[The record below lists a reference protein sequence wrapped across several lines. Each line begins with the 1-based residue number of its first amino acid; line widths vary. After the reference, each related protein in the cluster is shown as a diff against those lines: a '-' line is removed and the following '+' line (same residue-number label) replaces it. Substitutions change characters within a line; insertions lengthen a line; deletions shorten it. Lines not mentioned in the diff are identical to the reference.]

1 MIIRNFGLRH
11 GRQALSAPPSAP
23 SSCLRLLSTQKTTTT
38 TTTTAVAGNQE
49 AMEQLA
55 ALSATHAAR
64 EARLAAKRQQHEI
77 AEMPSKFKKFI
88 AYQKQTE
95 KLGSE
100 VERRYLPDE
109 IIRNPPHDAS
119 LEELMAAQCHMGH
132 HTSSWNPANSRYI
145 YGERSDIHIISL
157 EVIAAHLR
165 RAARVVE
172 EVAYHGGL
180 ILLVG
185 NRKGQMPIVTRMAE
199 LAGACH
205 LFQKWTPGCI
215 TNKDV
220 LLAGGQLKIVNERD
234 EELGGFEEHLR
245 DCRPVTPDLVVCL
258 NPLEN
263 YTLLRECALATV
275 PTVGIVDT
283 DADPSWVTYQI
294 PGNDD
299 SLRSV
304 ALIAG
309 VLGRAG
315 ERGQQRRLEDAK
327 QGIVK
332 WQTPRDVR
340 GYIDKANSLAAEE
353 AKAEREKRLAEG
365 AVDESGLKP
374 ADLMTE
380 DEFLAE
386 MFGHGAAPSK
396 Y

>member
-1 MIIRNFGLRH
+1 MIIRNFGVRH
-11 GRQALSAPPSAP
+11 GRQVLSVPPSAP
-23 SSCLRLLSTQKTTTT
+23 SCLRLFSTQTTT
-38 TTTTAVAGNQE
+38 TTTTATPVPGNQE
-49 AMEQLA
+49 AVEQLA
-55 ALSATHAAR
+55 ALSATDAAR
-64 EARLAAKRQQHEI
+64 EARLAGRRQQQEI
-77 AEMPSKFKKFI
+77 AAIPRNFRKFI
-88 AYQKQTE
+88 KYQKETE

-119 LEELMAAQCHMGH
+119 LEDLLAAQCHMGH
-132 HTSSWNPANSRYI
+132 HVSRWNPANSRYI

-157 EVIAAHLR
+157 EQTAAHLR

-180 ILLVG
+180 ILFVG

-220 LLAGGQLKIVNERD
+220 LLQGGQLKIVDERD
-234 EELGGFEEHLR
+234 RELEGFEEHLR

-263 YTLLRECALATV
+263 YALLRECALATV
-275 PTVGIVDT
+275 PTVGVIDT

-294 PGNDD
+294 PANDD

-315 ERGQQRRLEDAK
+315 ERGQQRRLADAE
-327 QGIVK
+327 QGVVK
-332 WQTPRDVR
+332 WQTPKDVFSFIGKVNAKIR
-340 GYIDKANSLAAEE
+340 REAEE
-353 AKAEREKRLAEG
+353 KQENMQKETG
-365 AVDESGLKP
+365 GLKP

-380 DEFLAE
+380 DEVIAE
-386 MFGHGAAPSK
+386 MFGQGAVPSK

>member
-1 MIIRNFGLRH
+1 MIIRNFGVRH
-11 GRQALSAPPSAP
+11 GRQVLSAPPSAP
-23 SSCLRLLSTQKTTTT
+23 SCLRLFSTQ
-38 TTTTAVAGNQE
+38 TTTTATTATPVPGNQE
-49 AMEQLA
+49 AIEQLA
-55 ALSATHAAR
+55 ALSATDAAR
-64 EARLAAKRQQHEI
+64 EARLAGRRQQQEI
-77 AEMPSKFKKFI
+77 AAIPRNFRKFI
-88 AYQKQTE
+88 KYQKETE

-119 LEELMAAQCHMGH
+119 LEDLLAAQCHMGH
-132 HTSSWNPANSRYI
+132 HVSRWNPANSRYI
-145 YGERSDIHIISL
+145 YGERADIHIISL
-157 EVIAAHLR
+157 EQTAAHLR

-180 ILLVG
+180 ILFVG

-220 LLAGGQLKIVNERD
+220 LLQGGQLKIVDERD
-234 EELGGFEEHLR
+234 RELEGFEEHLR

-263 YTLLRECALATV
+263 YALLRECALATV
-275 PTVGIVDT
+275 PTVGVIDT

-294 PGNDD
+294 PANDD

-315 ERGQQRRLEDAK
+315 ERGQQRRLADAEK
-327 QGIVK
+327 GVVK
-332 WQTPRDVR
+332 WQTPKDVFSFI
-340 GYIDKANSLAAEE
+340 GKVN
-353 AKAEREKRLAEG
+353 AKVRREAEG
-365 AVDESGLKP
+365 KQENMQKETGGLKP

-380 DEFLAE
+380 DEVIAE
-386 MFGHGAAPSK
+386 MFGQGAVPSK

>member
-1 MIIRNFGLRH
+1 MIIRNFGVRH
-11 GRQALSAPPSAP
+11 GRQVLSAPPSAP
-23 SSCLRLLSTQKTTTT
+23 SCLRLLSTQ
-38 TTTTAVAGNQE
+38 TTTAVAGNE
-49 AMEQLA
+49 AAVEQLA

-64 EARLAAKRQQHEI
+64 EARLAAKRQEREI
-77 AEMPSKFKKFI
+77 AAMPSKFKKFI
-88 AYQKQTE
+88 AYQKETE

-100 VERRYLPDE
+100 IERRYLPDE

-119 LEELMAAQCHMGH
+119 LEDLLAAQCHMGH
-132 HTSSWNPANSRYI
+132 HVSRWNPANSRYI
-145 YGERSDIHIISL
+145 YGQRSDIHIISL
-157 EVIAAHLR
+157 EQTAAHLR

-172 EVAYHGGL
+172 EVAYYGGL
-180 ILLVG
+180 ILFVG

-199 LAGACH
+199 MAGACH

-220 LLAGGQLKIVNERD
+220 LLQGGQLKIVD
-234 EELGGFEEHLR
+234 ETDRELQGFDEHLR

-263 YTLLRECALATV
+263 YSMLRECAVATI

-294 PGNDD
+294 PANDD

-327 QGIVK
+327 QGVVA
-332 WQTPRDVR
+332 WQTPKDVTTFVNR
-340 GYIDKANSLAAEE
+340 VNKNI
-353 AKAEREKRLAEG
+353 KAEAAAKEKKRLAEG
-365 AVDESGLKP
+365 GPDDNGLKP

-380 DEFLAE
+380 EEVLAE
-386 MFGHGAAPSK
+386 MFGPGAVPSK

>member
-1 MIIRNFGLRH
+1 MIIRNFGVRH
-11 GRQALSAPPSAP
+11 GRQVLSAPHSAP
-23 SSCLRLLSTQKTTTT
+23 SCLRLFSTQTTT
-38 TTTTAVAGNQE
+38 TTTTATPVPGNQE
-49 AMEQLA
+49 AVEQLA
-55 ALSATHAAR
+55 ALSATDAAR
-64 EARLAAKRQQHEI
+64 EARLAGRRQQQEI
-77 AEMPSKFKKFI
+77 AAIPRNFRKFI
-88 AYQKQTE
+88 KYQKETE

-119 LEELMAAQCHMGH
+119 LEDLLAAQCHMGH
-132 HTSSWNPANSRYI
+132 HVSRWNPANSRYI

-157 EVIAAHLR
+157 EQTAAHLR

-180 ILLVG
+180 ILFVG

-205 LFQKWTPGCI
+205 LFQKWTPG
-215 TNKDV
+215 V
-220 LLAGGQLKIVNERD
+220 YE
-234 EELGGFEEHLR
+234 GFEEHLR
-245 DCRPVTPDLVVCL
+245 DCRPVTPDFGGLRD
-258 NPLEN
+258 PLEN
-263 YTLLRECALATV
+263 YALLRECALATV
-275 PTVGIVDT
+275 PTVGVIDT

-294 PGNDD
+294 PANDD

-315 ERGQQRRLEDAK
+315 ERGQQRRLADAEK
-327 QGIVK
+327 GVVK
-332 WQTPRDVR
+332 WQTPKDVFSFIGKVNAKIR
-340 GYIDKANSLAAEE
+340 REAEE
-353 AKAEREKRLAEG
+353 KQENMQKETG
-365 AVDESGLKP
+365 GLKP

-380 DEFLAE
+380 DEVIAE
-386 MFGHGAAPSK
+386 MFGQGAVPSK

>member
-1 MIIRNFGLRH
+1 MIIRNFGVRH
-11 GRQALSAPPSAP
+11 GRQVLSAPHSAP
-23 SSCLRLLSTQKTTTT
+23 SCLRLFSTQTTT
-38 TTTTAVAGNQE
+38 TTTTATPVPGNQE
-49 AMEQLA
+49 AVEQLA
-55 ALSATHAAR
+55 ALSATDAAR
-64 EARLAAKRQQHEI
+64 EARLAGRRQQQEI
-77 AEMPSKFKKFI
+77 AAIPRNFRKFI
-88 AYQKQTE
+88 KYQKETE

-119 LEELMAAQCHMGH
+119 LEDLLAAQCHMGH
-132 HTSSWNPANSRYI
+132 HVSRWNPANSRYI

-157 EVIAAHLR
+157 EQTAAHLR

-180 ILLVG
+180 ILFVG

-220 LLAGGQLKIVNERD
+220 LLQGGQLKIVDERD
-234 EELGGFEEHLR
+234 RELEGFEEHLR

-263 YTLLRECALATV
+263 YALLRECALATV
-275 PTVGIVDT
+275 PTVGVIDT

-294 PGNDD
+294 PANDD

-315 ERGQQRRLEDAK
+315 ERGQQRRLADAEK
-327 QGIVK
+327 GVVK
-332 WQTPRDVR
+332 WQTPKDVFSFIGKVNAKIR
-340 GYIDKANSLAAEE
+340 REAEE
-353 AKAEREKRLAEG
+353 KQENMQKETG
-365 AVDESGLKP
+365 GLKP

-380 DEFLAE
+380 DEVIAE
-386 MFGHGAAPSK
+386 MFGQGAVPSK

>member
-1 MIIRNFGLRH
+1 M
-11 GRQALSAPPSAP
+11 P
-23 SSCLRLLSTQKTTTT
+23 
-38 TTTTAVAGNQE
+38 GNQE
-49 AMEQLA
+49 AVEQLA
-55 ALSATHAAR
+55 ALSATDAAR
-64 EARLAAKRQQHEI
+64 EARLAGRRQQQEI
-77 AEMPSKFKKFI
+77 AAIPRNFRKFI
-88 AYQKQTE
+88 KYQKETE

-119 LEELMAAQCHMGH
+119 LEDLLAAQCHMGH
-132 HTSSWNPANSRYI
+132 HVSRWNPANSRYI

-157 EVIAAHLR
+157 EQTAAHLR

-180 ILLVG
+180 ILFVG

-220 LLAGGQLKIVNERD
+220 LLQGGQLKIVDERD
-234 EELGGFEEHLR
+234 RELEGFEEHLR

-263 YTLLRECALATV
+263 YALLRECALATV
-275 PTVGIVDT
+275 PTVGVIDT

-294 PGNDD
+294 PANDD

-315 ERGQQRRLEDAK
+315 ERGQQRRLADAEK
-327 QGIVK
+327 GVVK
-332 WQTPRDVR
+332 WQTPKDVFSFIGKVNAKIR
-340 GYIDKANSLAAEE
+340 REAEE
-353 AKAEREKRLAEG
+353 KQENMQKETG
-365 AVDESGLKP
+365 GLKP

-380 DEFLAE
+380 DEVIAE
-386 MFGHGAAPSK
+386 MFGQGAVPSK